1 MTFFFLNNFRDTLR
15 DITLAGSPLHVGLRT
30 LQYLL
35 LREFWI
41 LFSRR
46 AIEHTLGQCNRCF
59 HVNPKSLT
67 PFMGELPKPRVTQA
81 KVFSHCGVDFAGPF
95 SIIMGRRRGLSRLKA
110 YVCVFVCFA
119 VKTIHLELVSDLTSA
134 GFLGALRRLVAG
146 RRQCTDLCSDC
157 GTNFVGA
164 NNLLHEYMQSAG
176 GSCAIKWH
184 CNPPIGSS

>member
-1 MTFFFLNNFRDTLR
+1 
-15 DITLAGSPLHVGLRT
+15 
-30 LQYLL
+30 
-35 LREFWI
+35 
-41 LFSRR
+41 
-46 AIEHTLGQCNRCF
+46 
-59 HVNPKSLT
+59 
-67 PFMGELPKPRVTQA
+67 MGELPKPRVTQA

-95 SIIMGRRRGLSRLKA
+95 SIIMGRPRGLSRLKA
-110 YVCVFVCFA
+110 YVCVFVYFA
-119 VKTIHLELVSDLTSA
+119 VKTIYLELVSDLTSA

-184 CNPPIGSS
+184 CNPPSAPHKGGLWEAVLNSRPLCLISADNLDDLLVLTPGHFLTTGPMVAIPDERR